1 MFKKFSLKIVT
12 ILLIIVIAVGFKSN
26 ICYAEVNTLY
36 GNPAGGTSITSIP
49 SSILLEWISS
59 LAYNFGTIIEDL
71 GANVM
76 GWFTGTPAF
85 PYSDKII
92 FNATPILDPNF
103 INPSRGSL
111 FEDSNGNITMVG
123 TAIRNTY
130 FSVLS
135 IALGFLGLVIAIVA
149 IRLAFSTISSEKAK
163 YKQAIANAIITIIL
177 LFGMH
182 YVLSFMLYLNESL
195 VEVASVV
202 LLDIFAGDEAEDVM
216 KAMDESLMKDDKK
229 LIENFFDK
237 MGPNWFSPLTWAR
250 EVIHGLANLGQTIIN
265 AVADVLG
272 KVIDTVTGWFGGDD
286 SDDDEVTLDPDDEDQ
301 LASIEKIYPSRKEF
315 QSDILDDEKATHIAA
330 YLLRSETYRDVYL
343 RWAEGSDMDSL
354 DKNGLSGMAIGIA
367 SMINDCL
374 NIVDSGY
381 LGIRSLHASTFYIKN
396 GTYKSLIDGN
406 AVTDSPDELPNKIT
420 STKAYNEYIIECNNN
435 ISRLEKERSELNAV
449 TDPIK
454 REQKKQEI
462 KIYKSLKVYAQAYYK
477 FVYEGD
483 DKVQKGAKDMIS
495 EMGTYFKQN
504 AKYVDL
510 EAGDWAPTSTS
521 IPFGLLYAIFIVQS
535 LMFFVSYIKRL
546 FYIVIL
552 SVFGP
557 IVVVFDYMV
566 KSI

>member
-1 MFKKFSLKIVT
+1 MLKKISLKIVAM
-12 ILLIIVIAVGFKSN
+12 IMIVVIAFGFAPN
-26 ICYAEVNTLY
+26 VCYAEVNELY
-36 GNPAGGTSITSIP
+36 GTPAAGDPITSIP
-49 SSILLEWISS
+49 SSILLEWIAS

-76 GWFTGTPAF
+76 GWFTGVPAF

-103 INPSRGSL
+103 INPSPGSL
-111 FEDSNGNITMVG
+111 FEDANGNITIVG

-130 FSVLS
+130 FSALS
-135 IALGFLGLVIAIVA
+135 IALGFLGIVIAVVA
-149 IRLAFSTISSEKAK
+149 IRLAFSTIASEKAK
-163 YKQAIANAIITIIL
+163 YKQAIANALITLIL

-182 YVLSFMLYLNESL
+182 YILSFMLYLNESM
-195 VEVASVV
+195 VEVASTV
-202 LLDIFAGDEAEDVM
+202 LLNLFAGDEAEEVLT
-216 KAMDESLMKDDKK
+216 AMDESLMKDDKK

-237 MGPNWFSPLTWAR
+237 MGPNWLSPLTWAR
-250 EVIHGLANLGQTIIN
+250 EVIHGLANLGQAIIN

-315 QSDILDDEKATHIAA
+315 QSDILNDETATHVAA

-343 RWAEGSDMDSL
+343 RWAEGSDMDSIEQ
-354 DKNGLSGMAIGIA
+354 NGLSGMAIGIA

-396 GTYKSLIDGN
+396 GTYKSLINGN
-406 AVTDSPDELPNKIT
+406 AVTDSPNELPNKIT
-420 STKAYNEYIIECNNN
+420 STQAYNEYIIECNNH
-435 ISRLEKERSELNAV
+435 IARLEKERAELNII

-477 FVYEGD
+477 FIYDGD
-483 DKVQKGAKDMIS
+483 DKVQKGAKDIIS

-510 EAGDWAPTSTS
+510 DAGDWAPTSTS
-521 IPFGLLYAIFIVQS
+521 IPFGILYTVFIVQS
-535 LMFFVSYIKRL
+535 LMFFISYIKRL

-552 SVFGP
+552 SVLGP
-557 IVVVFDYMV
+557 IVVVFDYLI